1 VAVVE
6 GEMEMPA
13 GQILTPEFID
23 QGIRLSCISAPT
35 TDEAKV
41 VFNVKHLPGLD
52 ELRLPPRQFDGAQA
66 ND

>member
-1 VAVVE
+1 
-6 GEMEMPA
+6 MEMPA
-13 GQILTPEFID
+13 GQILTPEYID

-35 TDEAKV
+35 TDGTKV

-52 ELRLPPRQFDGAQA
+52 DLRLPPRQFDGAQY